1 MPLIAKLNSGEYEPT
16 PPGLQHAV
24 CAFVEDCGYEPDMK
38 GAKMQHKVVVLWELK
53 EVMKDGRPFM
63 ISKTYTLSLGEKAN
77 LRKDLESWRG
87 KVFTDEEL
95 KGFDLE
101 KLKGANCTLNVVSYT
116 KRDGSGGVKV
126 SGVMPAQ
133 KGEVKMFAINTLPPD
148 WVAERRKENA
158 KNAPEAE
165 SANAPQEEPVAAA
178 VDDNEPPF

>member
-24 CAFVEDCGYEPDMK
+24 CAFVEDCGYEEFK
-38 GAKMQHKVVVLWELK
+38 GKMHHKVVVLWELK

-63 ISKTYTLSLGEKAN
+63 ISKTYTLSLSEKSN

-87 KVFTDEEL
+87 RAFTEEEL

-101 KLKGANCTLNVVSYT
+101 KLKGANCTLNILAYKKPDGNSGT
-116 KRDGSGGVKV
+116 KVA
-126 SGVMPAQ
+126 GVMPAQ

-158 KNAPEAE
+158 KNAPEVE
-165 SANAPQEEPVAAA
+165 SANAPQDEPVAAA